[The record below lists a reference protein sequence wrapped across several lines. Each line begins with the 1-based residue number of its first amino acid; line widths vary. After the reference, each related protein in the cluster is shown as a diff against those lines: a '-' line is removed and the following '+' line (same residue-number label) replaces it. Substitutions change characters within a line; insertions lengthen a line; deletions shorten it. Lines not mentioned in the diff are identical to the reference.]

1 MWIWHW
7 DTPTDRWLLV
17 AGNDDHGSRTFPGRK
32 PADCEW
38 CVTSAGG
45 LCRYLK
51 QLEDCTITPL
61 LAGQA

>member
-45 LCRYLK
+45 LPSGISSDHMRFCLHRS
-51 QLEDCTITPL
+51 QI
-61 LAGQA
+61 AI